1 MVTPVARAFGAA
13 SRNLARVELLV
24 CKVLIVLFTT
34 LLVVNVTLR
43 YGLNSPLYFAEELAV
58 YILIWMAFLA
68 ISVSLHENMQIRLTL
83 VTDILPTKVRRAVA
97 VLVDVLVAGMLA
109 VILWYAVIWIRSPS
123 VEFELAITLGMG
135 KTPFYAIIPI
145 FCATALFHSVARLAV
160 LATETAEVE

>member
-68 ISVSLHENMQIRLTL
+68 ISVSLHENTQIRLTL

-145 FCATALFHSVARLAV
+145 FCATALFHSVARLTV